1 MTAGYVRLSRDDDK
15 RNYSSI
21 ENQKLIIRQY
31 ATEHNLVIDRWYED
45 DGISG
50 YLFDRP
56 GFNRLIQDLDCDI
69 ETVLVKDFSRLG
81 RHNARILLLLDYF
94 KEQGRHLI
102 VIDDH
107 YDSETSEDD
116 MIGITTWFNER
127 YVKDTSRKIRQAI
140 GARQKEGTLIVK
152 PPFGYQRSNTEK
164 KELEIVSEEAKII
177 RLVFDLYMQGLGYRK
192 ISEYLTEKNFPT
204 PSMIRRRHDLESGQN
219 SHFPLALKWSDG
231 MVRDILGND
240 FYTGTLRLRK
250 RTRKCIH
257 GKDSR
262 VPKEEQYVFPDHH
275 PPIID
280 GMTFAL
286 VQELKEKR
294 ARSGYRGSRQKQSG
308 AEALSLF
315 GSCLYC
321 KDCGRKLTQIR
332 RKTSSGEHKYYICST
347 YNSKGKHYCSKSHLI
362 REQELIE
369 AMVYYLQV
377 CRNTLYH
384 KLSSYDRKEF
394 KAEVKTTAKK
404 AIAIQD
410 EIDESKQMLQTL
422 LIQKINDISA
432 NPDKERLIKESYDS
446 IQLNLT
452 AHIST
457 LEDKLNELKITESGT
472 VSKTIEDKRLPT
484 APEIMD
490 HVIQNKNLNRKDIEI
505 LVDCIYVDEN
515 GFPEITLKY
524 EFT

>member
-1 MTAGYVRLSRDDDK
+1 
-15 RNYSSI
+15 
-21 ENQKLIIRQY
+21 
-31 ATEHNLVIDRWYED
+31 
-45 DGISG
+45 
-50 YLFDRP
+50 
-56 GFNRLIQDLDCDI
+56 
-69 ETVLVKDFSRLG
+69 
-81 RHNARILLLLDYF
+81 
-94 KEQGRHLI
+94 
-102 VIDDH
+102 
-107 YDSETSEDD
+107 
-116 MIGITTWFNER
+116 
-127 YVKDTSRKIRQAI
+127 
-140 GARQKEGTLIVK
+140 
-152 PPFGYQRSNTEK
+152 
-164 KELEIVSEEAKII
+164 
-177 RLVFDLYMQGLGYRK
+177 
-192 ISEYLTEKNFPT
+192 
-204 PSMIRRRHDLESGQN
+204 
-219 SHFPLALKWSDG
+219 
-231 MVRDILGND
+231 
-240 FYTGTLRLRK
+240 
-250 RTRKCIH
+250 
-257 GKDSR
+257 
-262 VPKEEQYVFPDHH
+262 
-275 PPIID
+275 
-280 GMTFAL
+280 MTFAL

-308 AEALSLF
+308 TEALSLF

-377 CRNTLYH
+377 YRNTLYH
-384 KLSSYDRKEF
+384 ELSSYDRKEF

-457 LEDKLNELKITESGT
+457 LEDKLNELKVTESET

-484 APEIMD
+484 ALEIMD

-505 LVDCIYVDEN
+505 LVDCICVDEN